1 MHVSGSGFGS
11 ERNRADRMSSTS
23 PDSSMSVTAYAE
35 HRGCSDSY
43 IRRMRRLGKLVMHA
57 DGKRIL
63 VAQSDALLDDI
74 TDPIRGGDRTA
85 GAGLRADA
93 PGLAASSVSG
103 PSVQEAMRRERL
115 AKARTAELELGELSK
130 ELTRTKG
137 VERAV
142 FTLVRQALNGM
153 MNLPGRLRAKLAAET
168 DPRVIEGM
176 LEEEVRQIAEAMQ
189 KGARDL
195 LGAARDLGDA
205 EEGSP

>member
-1 MHVSGSGFGS
+1 MSSAGS
-11 ERNRADRMSSTS
+11 EMA
-23 PDSSMSVTAYAE
+23 MSVVAYAE

-74 TDPIRGGDRTA
+74 TDPMRGGDRTPGAELRGAAPAAPSLPA
-85 GAGLRADA
+85 G
-93 PGLAASSVSG
+93 V

-115 AKARTAELELGELSK
+115 ARARTAELELGELAK

-142 FTLVRQALNGM
+142 FTLVRQALNSM
-153 MNLPGRLRAKLAAET
+153 MNLPGRLRAKLAAES
-168 DPRVIEGM
+168 DPRAIEAM
-176 LEEEVRQIAEAMQ
+176 LDTEIRQIADTMQ

-195 LGAARDLGDA
+195 LAPAARDARADA
-205 EEGSP
+205 EDEAA